1 MWHLVLTLHTYFVT
15 PNQICV
21 DLSEKMNVRI
31 LSNLHVIL
39 KLTLSSVS
47 IGLVMV
53 GEAKDRQRYV
63 APWSAGVK

>member
-1 MWHLVLTLHTYFVT
+1 M

-21 DLSEKMNVRI
+21 DFSENLKFRN